1 MLLLL
6 WGWVGAWAE
15 KGQTG
20 FESQPRGQVT
30 EFEVAWVDASGRHE
44 VAFTLP
50 SEEVRADRQEETWL
64 PRREMWEAAAKAVRQ
79 YGRDLPR
86 VKITAQIEDGGLR
99 IGAEGTGDVRGALQQ
114 AEVVRDEAIDT
125 WLAQNRFMR
134 MKNGSLS
141 FDHAALVVDYT
152 DDLASVASAL
162 RQGTSSEREFVERAL
177 SFVQTI
183 PYEARK
189 RKGGDPGY
197 RRPLAL
203 IARNRG
209 DCDSKSVLFLGIVHA
224 ELPSVPLAVLYVE
237 DHALVGVGLEAQAGD
252 KSFSFEGQRLL
263 YAEPVGPAQLPLG
276 GKVPAAHRKGRAE
289 VHLVR

>member
-6 WGWVGAWAE
+6 WGVVGARAE
-15 KGQTG
+15 KGQADFRSEPHGNMTAY
-20 FESQPRGQVT
+20 
-30 EFEVAWVDASGRHE
+30 EVAWSDTSGRHE
-44 VAFTLP
+44 VEFELP
-50 SEEVRADRQEETWL
+50 SDEVRADRQEETWL
-64 PRREMWEAAAKAVRQ
+64 PRRDMLEAAARAVRQ
-79 YGRDLPR
+79 YGRDVPR

-99 IGAEGTGDVRGALQQ
+99 IAAEGTGDVRGALQQ
-114 AEVVRDEAIDT
+114 AEVVRDEAIDA
-125 WLAQNRFMR
+125 WMAQNRFTR
-134 MKNGSLS
+134 MKDGSLS

-152 DDLASVASAL
+152 DDLDGVASAL
-162 RQGTSSEREFVERAL
+162 RQGTGSEREFVERAL
-177 SFVQTI
+177 SFVQAI

-203 IARNRG
+203 LARNRG
-209 DCDSKSVLFLGIVHA
+209 DCDSKSVLFLALVHA

-237 DHALVGVGLEAQAGD
+237 DHALVGVGLEEEPGE
-252 KSFSFEGQRLL
+252 KSFSFEGQRFL

-289 VHLVR
+289 VRVVR

>member
-6 WGWVGAWAE
+6 WGWVGAYAD
-15 KGQTG
+15 KGQAS
-20 FESQPRGQVT
+20 FDSQARGNMT
-30 EFEVAWVDASGRHE
+30 EFSVAWSDASGRHE
-44 VAFTLP
+44 VEFQLP
-50 SEEVRADRQEETWL
+50 SDEVRADRQEETWL
-64 PRREMWEAAAKAVRQ
+64 PRRDMLEAAAKAVRQ

-86 VKITAQIEDGGLR
+86 VKLTAQIEGGGLR

-114 AEVVRDEAIDT
+114 AEIVRDEAIDR
-125 WLAQNRFMR
+125 WLADNRFTR
-134 MKNGSLS
+134 MEDGSLS
-141 FDHAALVVDYT
+141 FDHAALVVDYS
-152 DDLASVASAL
+152 DDLASVAKAL

-224 ELPSVPLAVLYVE
+224 ELPSVPLSVLYVK
-237 DHALVGVGLEAQAGD
+237 DHALVGVGLDKAPGD
-252 KSFSFEGQRLL
+252 KSFTFEGQRFL

-289 VHLVR
+289 VRTVR